1 MVARM
6 ANLRTPMRT
15 TLRTKVERRSAVL
28 LVFLHRLPRWV
39 PPVLAAGLLLLGLFA
54 GGVAGGLILLVLAVP
69 LGWLAYLSWPRLEPP
84 LRLLRVAA
92 LAVLAVVGVG
102 HLLGQF

>member
-1 MVARM
+1 MVAHM
-6 ANLRTPMRT
+6 ANVRTR
-15 TLRTKVERRSAVL
+15 VERRSAVL

-39 PPVLAAGLLLLGLFA
+39 PPVVAGAMLLSGLFV
-54 GGVAGGLILLVLAVP
+54 GGVAGAVMLLLLAAA

-92 LAVLAVVGVG
+92 PAVLVAVAAG
-102 HLLGQF
+102 HILGQF